1 MALIPGVLGRE
12 TLGGVESNPYLT
24 NAFWEFK
31 WVDQFDPSPYVS
43 EAGPSVNG
51 PAIKHWPVEANGKV
65 IPGSVQRSFADDWY
79 HRIHILPDQ
88 MSLGNIASRQEFP
101 VEIWNANLV
110 PVTLVDIDG
119 LEDGLLVEG
128 QPSPPLVFPAM
139 AQRGYQVVVLPDGDP
154 VLDAIISWV
163 FSSGRRADVRV
174 LGSRSK
180 TWTFEP
186 NWPPSGQSYQV
197 TYEFKTEIIT
207 SHSGK
212 EQRIALRTSPR
223 KSISYKGLVFHDAFR
238 HFKDLLRGRQ
248 HLPFVLPELTRSVRS
263 AAIQRVGEAEMVLD
277 PMPNWAL
284 PEAQVLVTHD
294 GRNDVRVIDS
304 VAGNVVTFLTTAAED
319 WPEGSRVCPG
329 LSGHLSQTIS
339 APRQTNAVA
348 QYDLQFDVTPLS
360 EPVIAPGPAP
370 EVFNGREVFL
380 RRPNWARPVEAQAG
394 HEVSILDFDRGPV
407 SRFTP
412 VAFGYETYRAT
423 YLSRNRDEAE
433 AIREF
438 FLRMRG
444 RQGEFYMPTWE
455 CDFIPVETAPAS
467 SERMV
472 VSGEDFGSSYAD
484 STVYRAVFVLMND
497 GSLIFREVVGIEAQD
512 DNWVISVSEAWGV
525 DIDRDAIVMCGWMP
539 VCRLVSDNLLI
550 EWLTDSVANIQLNI
564 MTLED
569 LPD

>member
-1 MALIPGVLGRE
+1 MALLPGVLGRE
-12 TLGGVESNPYLT
+12 TLGGVESNPNLT
-24 NAFWEFK
+24 NAFWGFK
-31 WVDQFDPSPYVS
+31 WVNQFDPSPYASV
-43 EAGPSVNG
+43 ADPSVNG
-51 PAIKHWPVEANGKV
+51 PAIKHWPVEANGRA
-65 IPGSVQRSFADDWY
+65 ITGSVQRSFADDWY
-79 HRIHILPDQ
+79 HRIHIRPDQ
-88 MSLGNIASRQEFP
+88 VSLGNIASRQEFL
-101 VEIWNANLV
+101 VEIWNAHLV

-128 QPSPPLVFPAM
+128 QSNPPLVFPAM
-139 AQRGYQVVVLPDGDP
+139 AQREYQVVVLPDGDP
-154 VLDAIISWV
+154 VLDTIIRWIY
-163 FSSGRRADVRV
+163 SSGRSADVRV

-180 TWTFEP
+180 TWSFEP
-186 NWPPSGQSYQV
+186 NWPPSGQSYQI
-197 TYEFKTEIIT
+197 TYSFKTEIIT

-223 KSISYKGLVFHDAFR
+223 KSISYRGLVFNDTFR

-263 AAIQRVGEAEMVLD
+263 AAVQQAGEVEMVLD
-277 PMPNWAL
+277 PLPSWAL
-284 PEAQVLVTHD
+284 PGAQVLVSHGD
-294 GRNDVRVIDS
+294 QHDVRVIDS
-304 VAGNVVTFLTTAAED
+304 VAGNVVTFKTTASED
-319 WPEGSRVCPG
+319 WPEGTRVCPG
-329 LSGHLSQTIS
+329 LSGHVTPVMS
-339 APRQTNAVA
+339 APRRTNAVA

-360 EPVIAPGPAP
+360 EPLVEPGPAP
-370 EVFNGREVFL
+370 VTFNGREVFL

-394 HEVSILDFDRGPV
+394 HEVSVLDFDRGPV

-423 YLSRNRDEAE
+423 YLNRNRDEAE
-433 AIREF
+433 AIQEF
-438 FLRMRG
+438 FLRLRG

-455 CDFIPVETAPAS
+455 YDFVPVELAASS

-472 VSGEDFGSSYAD
+472 VAGEDFGASYAE
-484 STVYRAVFVLMND
+484 SSVYRAVFVMMND
-497 GSLIFREVVGIEAQD
+497 GSMVFREVVGIEAQD

-539 VCRLVSDNLLI
+539 VCRLVSDNLVV